1 MMVSGVS
8 YSEKAEAG
16 QEIINACKSMNS
28 PDAIPLG
35 EYRGFQ
41 MELYFDTV
49 QRNYVV
55 KLKGE
60 TSRDVPLGDDAH
72 GNIVRIDNGIERFE
86 ETLADTKN
94 SLENTEKQFETAKQ
108 EIEKPFAK
116 EEELKAK
123 TARLDELNILLNMDK
138 KENEIVGGEPDE
150 GEAVGGRKEKS
161 YER

>member
-1 MMVSGVS
+1 MKRDNDRQTAIILYIVGIVPVIWLALLIAPSISGGSVS
-8 YSEKAEAG
+8 YTH
-16 QEIINACKSMNS
+16 
-28 PDAIPLG
+28 L
-35 EYRGFQ
+35 
-41 MELYFDTV
+41 
-49 QRNYVV
+49 
-55 KLKGE
+55 
-60 TSRDVPLGDDAH
+60 DVPLGDDAH

-116 EEELKAK
+116 EEELRAK

>member
-1 MMVSGVS
+1 M
-8 YSEKAEAG
+8 
-16 QEIINACKSMNS
+16 
-28 PDAIPLG
+28 
-35 EYRGFQ
+35 
-41 MELYFDTV
+41 
-49 QRNYVV
+49 
-55 KLKGE
+55 
-60 TSRDVPLGDDAH
+60 
-72 GNIVRIDNGIERFE
+72 RIDNGIERFE
-86 ETLADTKN
+86 EVLADTKN

-116 EEELKAK
+116 EEELRAK